1 MSGPTWLPPKLAGG
15 SPQPPRTVP
24 TGPLETNGTPAP
36 GAPNPRYP
44 EVPRAG
50 RIGYTMQGS
59 TPDRG
64 ASIDD
69 QIDSLTTML
78 ADLESA
84 APSRWGGARQVQTLL
99 DGGGVGQRKRL
110 LDFGGGGK
118 GRS

>member
-1 MSGPTWLPPKLAGG
+1 MERMGWRPFPSHSALLRIPP
-15 SPQPPRTVP
+15 
-24 TGPLETNGTPAP
+24 
-36 GAPNPRYP
+36 
-44 EVPRAG
+44 
-50 RIGYTMQGS
+50 QGS